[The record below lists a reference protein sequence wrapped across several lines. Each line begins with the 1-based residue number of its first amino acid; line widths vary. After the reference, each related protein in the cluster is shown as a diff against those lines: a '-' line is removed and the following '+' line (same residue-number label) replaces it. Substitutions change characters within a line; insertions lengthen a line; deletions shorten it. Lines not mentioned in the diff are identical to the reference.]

1 MANLTADEIERLKLA
16 FTTSSKDGTLV
27 DRLKN
32 LLNQSDGDFPA
43 GVTFTIGAEGSDAI
57 NVAMQFTDHDG
68 DDMAVP
74 CQALVYTSSDSAGQA
89 LRNPPATDTTVG
101 TDGTILV
108 THGTRNVKLCVSEAD
123 GDLDLTI
130 TDASGAQ
137 TYYLNVCF
145 GGRIFTSSVIT
156 FAA

>member
-1 MANLTADEIERLKLA
+1 MADLTSDEIERLKLA
-16 FTTSSKDGTLV
+16 LGKNNVDGTIV
-27 DRLKN
+27 DRVKN
-32 LLNQSDGDFPA
+32 VLNKTDGDFPA
-43 GVTFTIGAEGSDAI
+43 GVTFTIGAEAANVI

-74 CQALVYTSSDSAGQA
+74 CQALVYTSSDSAGQT
-89 LRNPPATDTTVG
+89 LRDPPATDTVVG

-123 GDLDLTI
+123 GDLDLNI

-145 GGRIFTSSVIT
+145 GGRVFTSDVIT